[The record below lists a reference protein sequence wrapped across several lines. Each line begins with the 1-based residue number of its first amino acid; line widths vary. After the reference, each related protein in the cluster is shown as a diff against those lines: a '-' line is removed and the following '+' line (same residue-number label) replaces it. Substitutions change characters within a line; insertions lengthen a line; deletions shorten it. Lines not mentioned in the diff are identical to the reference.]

1 MTWANLAEGVSQG
14 QLVRQLL
21 ARAEMRALGHVVKW
35 HGKHLLEAGQNP
47 INHIHLGGQYVIP

>member
-1 MTWANLAEGVSQG
+1 LAVGVSQG